1 MLKRGRKRGR
11 PRKIEKASPEQTK
24 TQSEEMVEVY
34 EHGESDDEKKCK
46 QEEEEA
52 LDKVQKVEDEIIEG
66 QKEKSV
72 QCKTEMKDPDKFEN
86 EIETSKNEGEVNEE
100 MEKTQEFTIE
110 AKEEIQEDVEQS
122 DKEEIHEDVEG
133 SGRQEKESDKA
144 KLQEDAEGSGR
155 PEKERESDKEEVG
168 IILRRRSKR
177 KSRTPVKKC

>member
-1 MLKRGRKRGR
+1 
-11 PRKIEKASPEQTK
+11 
-24 TQSEEMVEVY
+24 MVEVY
-34 EHGESDDEKKCK
+34 EHDESDDEKKCK

-110 AKEEIQEDVEQS
+110 AKEEIQEDVE
-122 DKEEIHEDVEG
+122 G
-133 SGRQEKESDKA
+133 SGRQRKESDKA

>member
-1 MLKRGRKRGR
+1 
-11 PRKIEKASPEQTK
+11 
-24 TQSEEMVEVY
+24 
-34 EHGESDDEKKCK
+34 
-46 QEEEEA
+46 
-52 LDKVQKVEDEIIEG
+52 
-66 QKEKSV
+66 
-72 QCKTEMKDPDKFEN
+72 
-86 EIETSKNEGEVNEE
+86 

-110 AKEEIQEDVEQS
+110 AKEEIQEDVEES

>member
-11 PRKIEKASPEQTK
+11 PRKIGKVSPEQTK

-46 QEEEEA
+46 QEEEA

-110 AKEEIQEDVEQS
+110 AKEEIQEDVEES